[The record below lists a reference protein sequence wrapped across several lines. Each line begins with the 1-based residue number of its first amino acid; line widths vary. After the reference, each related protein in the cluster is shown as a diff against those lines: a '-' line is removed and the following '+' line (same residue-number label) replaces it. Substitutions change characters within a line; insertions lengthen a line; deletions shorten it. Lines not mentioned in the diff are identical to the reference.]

1 MKVRRLREQIASV
14 LRAHLGDHLLG
25 AEGIPGDEALRRLS
39 AALDEASGLP
49 ESIKRAVDRLL
60 DLRFDFR
67 TQIYPRVRSELDY
80 VNLEVIDPETGERR
94 VQKTVAIS
102 EDGAREL
109 YRLIVQRADQAA
121 YRIKVAISQDS
132 RLPAQVLF
140 AAAGAVGG
148 LIIRGR
154 SAGRGLQQAH
164 RRAERD
170 LAWGLQQP
178 RCGQCA
184 DRAQGK
190 PRRRSP

>member
-1 MKVRRLREQIASV
+1 M

-25 AEGIPGDEALRRLS
+25 AEGIPGDEALAAGLS
-39 AALDEASGLP
+39 AALDEASELP

-140 AAAGAVGG
+140 AAASGSRTRSSAPAP
-148 LIIRGR
+148 RNAT
-154 SAGRGLQQAH
+154 SAGFARSYRDEIWPGAYNNLDADNA
-164 RRAERD
+164 RISRAAKAAQSLRD
-170 LAWGLQQP
+170 SANAAVEG
-178 RCGQCA
+178 
-184 DRAQGK
+184 
-190 PRRRSP
+190 